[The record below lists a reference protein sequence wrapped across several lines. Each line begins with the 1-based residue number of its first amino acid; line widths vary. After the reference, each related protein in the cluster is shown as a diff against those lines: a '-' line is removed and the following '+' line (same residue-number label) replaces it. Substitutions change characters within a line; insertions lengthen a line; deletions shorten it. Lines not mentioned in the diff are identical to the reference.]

1 MPASPSAKLG
11 IYVLALLGVTATL
24 ELACR
29 HWQPLF
35 RAASHRSL
43 FKAALLERR
52 LPQDIVFF
60 GTSRTGEALR
70 PGALL
75 AELSERGAPP
85 LSAYNVSTPYSSLDI
100 LQVVAQRFST
110 APGMKVAVIEI
121 SDDQLHRNSLPWA
134 TEPLAA
140 DADIDARAAAWLQ
153 AHSAL
158 FAERKV
164 FVLNSLGRL
173 GVVALFGHTLDG
185 TEEFGTD
192 YVRAILGQSRRYEPS
207 AFQAVDCRPRPDGP
221 LLAAAGEDLA
231 AERDIYAGIARAFAE
246 RGVEAAFYIPPVRDP
261 GPEGEGRPAQRA
273 FNAALQ
279 AATGRPVWD
288 FSDCRL
294 PPEYFRDATH
304 LSHLGGSHFSRM
316 VARQMAEDARF
327 ARGLG
332 LHAVP

>member
-1 MPASPSAKLG
+1 MRAPHLAKLG
-11 IYVLALLGVTATL
+11 IYVLALLGVTAAL
-24 ELACR
+24 ELSCR
-29 HWQPLF
+29 RWQPLF

-70 PGALL
+70 PGALVD
-75 AELSERGAPP
+75 ELTARGAPP
-85 LSAYNVSTPYSSLDI
+85 LSAYNVSTPFSSLDI
-100 LQVVAQRFST
+100 LQVVALRFSS
-110 APGMKVAVIEI
+110 APGLKAAVIEI
-121 SDDQLHRNSLPWA
+121 SDDQLKRNALPWA
-134 TEPLAA
+134 TDPLAG
-140 DADIDARAAAWLQ
+140 DADFDGRAAAWLQ
-153 AHSAL
+153 ANSAL

-173 GVVALFGHTLDG
+173 AVVAFFGPSLDG
-185 TEEFGTD
+185 TEEYGTD
-192 YVRAILGQSRRYEPS
+192 YVRAILGRSRRYQPS
-207 AFQAVDCRPRPDGP
+207 AFHAADCRPRPDGP

-231 AERDIYAGIARAFAE
+231 AERDIYAGIARAFAD
-246 RGVEAAFYIPPVRDP
+246 RGVEVAFYVPAVRDP
-261 GPEGEGRPAQRA
+261 DLAGDGRPARRA
-273 FNAALQ
+273 FSAALQ

-294 PPEYFRDATH
+294 PGDYFRDATH
-304 LSHLGGSHFSRM
+304 LSHLGGSHFSRF
-316 VARQMAEDARF
+316 VARQMAEDPRF

>member
-29 HWQPLF
+29 RWQPLF

-100 LQVVAQRFST
+100 LQVVTQRFST
-110 APGMKVAVIEI
+110 APGLKVAVIEI
-121 SDDQLHRNSLPWA
+121 SDDQLHRNALPWA
-134 TEPLAA
+134 AEPLTAGA
-140 DADIDARAAAWLQ
+140 DLDARAAAWLQ

-173 GVVALFGHTLDG
+173 AVVTLFGQSLDG
-185 TEEFGTD
+185 TEEMGTD
-192 YVRAILGQSRRYEPS
+192 YARAILGRSPRYES
-207 AFQAVDCRPRPDGP
+207 SDFHAGADCRPRTDPV
-221 LLAAAGEDLA
+221 LLAAGEDLA
-231 AERDIYAGIARAFAE
+231 PERDIYAGIARAFAE
-246 RGVEAAFYIPPVRDP
+246 RGVEAAFYVPPVRDP
-261 GPEGEGRPAQRA
+261 GPSGEGRPAHRA
-273 FNAALQ
+273 FTAALQ

-294 PPEYFRDATH
+294 PAEYFRDATH
-304 LSHLGGSHFSRM
+304 LSHLGGSHFTRF
-316 VARQMAEDARF
+316 VARQMAEDPRF